1 MASMTKTASVSLDR
15 NGILRCSGAWK
26 MPDVPSLE
34 RQLAQ
39 LRWAPGRQIWEM
51 SGITSMDTTGAWL
64 VQRSMSRLKRTGRQ
78 VELRGLRPE
87 FDHLVRWV
95 SEDEGDGMLAVPP
108 AERRCMD
115 RLGRGAWNVSADSFS
130 FFSFVGESAWV
141 LVRILANPRRIR

>member
-1 MASMTKTASVSLDR
+1 MASMIQTANLSLGHD
-15 NGILRCSGAWK
+15 GILRCSGAWR
-26 MPDVPSLE
+26 MPAVPFLQ

-39 LRWAPGRQIWEM
+39 VRWTPGKQIWEM

-108 AERRCMD
+108 AERRFMD
-115 RLGRGAWNVSADSFS
+115 RLG
-130 FFSFVGESAWV
+130 
-141 LVRILANPRRIR
+141 